1 MKLLGLSQSTLVIS
15 ADRDFPYQLI
25 WRTPAPVKVAFLV
38 WEASHWK
45 ILTIDNLQK
54 RGITLVNRCFMCK
67 DESESV
73 DHSLLQCKVARVL
86 WELAINCLRIYWVVP
101 NSIRSHLLAWEG
113 MFGWKVRKKNKAG
126 WMIPHVIFWCI
137 WRERNLLRV

>member
-1 MKLLGLSQSTLVIS
+1 MIS
-15 ADRDFPYQLI
+15 ADRGFPYQLI

-86 WELAINCLRIYWVVP
+86 WELAINYCGICWVAP
-101 NSIRSHLLAWEG
+101 NSVRSHLLAWEG
-113 MFGWKVRKKNKAG
+113 MFGRKARKKKKAG
-126 WMIPHVIFWCI
+126 WMLPHVIFWCI
-137 WRERNLLRV
+137 WRE